1 VNDPTTAI
9 QSLDRIHDLLRRIG
23 TGHLPSG
30 RYADDSGRLRL
41 VVPDVTWAGYV
52 SLSFDE
58 IRRYGSDS
66 LQVLRRLRA
75 VVEEL
80 LASTAPDRHQPLVE
94 QLHRLDRTVA
104 EEPDPADGALAAVPD
119 DQGLGAPSAP
129 TR

>member
-1 VNDPTTAI
+1 
-9 QSLDRIHDLLRRIG
+9 
-23 TGHLPSG
+23 
-30 RYADDSGRLRL
+30 
-41 VVPDVTWAGYV
+41 V

-104 EEPDPADGALAAVPD
+104 EEPEPADGALAAVPD